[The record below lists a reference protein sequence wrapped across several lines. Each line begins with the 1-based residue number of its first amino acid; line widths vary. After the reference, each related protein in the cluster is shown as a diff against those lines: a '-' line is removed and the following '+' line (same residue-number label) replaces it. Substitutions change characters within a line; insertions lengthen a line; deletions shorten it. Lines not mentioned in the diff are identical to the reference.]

1 MSGFENVTNGD
12 QTARRRRLAI
22 AALLLLLLGGGLW
35 WSTRPKVDPRFV
47 GTWTFAFKPDRPK
60 PKPRLTIRADGI
72 AYLVPDRPYRC
83 RIVDNEIR
91 LLDYRGNDI
100 RAGLMHLVA
109 DFNELLGIDQTI
121 IRLKIVE
128 ATGDS
133 LRVRQVLRVSGGL
146 QNHAVV
152 AYVRMSDSES
162 PTE

>member
-1 MSGFENVTNGD
+1 
-12 QTARRRRLAI
+12 
-22 AALLLLLLGGGLW
+22 
-35 WSTRPKVDPRFV
+35 
-47 GTWTFAFKPDRPK
+47 
-60 PKPRLTIRADGI
+60 
-72 AYLVPDRPYRC
+72 
-83 RIVDNEIR
+83 
-91 LLDYRGNDI
+91 
-100 RAGLMHLVA
+100 LMHLVA